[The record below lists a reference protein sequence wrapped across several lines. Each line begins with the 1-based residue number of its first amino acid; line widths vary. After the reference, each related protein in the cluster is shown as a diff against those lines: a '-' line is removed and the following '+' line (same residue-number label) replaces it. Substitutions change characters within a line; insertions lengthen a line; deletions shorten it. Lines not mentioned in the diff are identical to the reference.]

1 MVGTRGAD
9 VESFPEMISL
19 SSTSRFVA
27 VAIFAMSAAV
37 GADQPKADQAKDS
50 KTAAAETKAKATA
63 DSEKLTEKVK
73 AQRENMLK
81 EYGALQAQL
90 KDATDEK
97 RKEILQKLEEKQ
109 KAFAEANA
117 ALAKQIQEDIRRR
130 RQGPKH

>member
-1 MVGTRGAD
+1 M
-9 VESFPEMISL
+9 ESFPEMISL

>member
-1 MVGTRGAD
+1 M
-9 VESFPEMISL
+9 ESFPEMISL

-117 ALAKQIQEDIRRR
+117 TLAKQIQEDIRKR
-130 RQGPKH
+130 RQSPKH

>member
-1 MVGTRGAD
+1 M
-9 VESFPEMISL
+9 ESFPEMISL

-50 KTAAAETKAKATA
+50 KTAAAESKAKAAA
-63 DSEKLTEKVK
+63 DSEKLAEKVK

-81 EYGALQAQL
+81 EYGLLQAQL